1 MRDKFCYR
9 LRFWLFPLIQLG
21 WWKQPWRENYL
32 KERNFL
38 QDKFLRFSGIF
49 VKFAKL
55 NPPQKNFF
63 SFFRISKTY
72 ISTLGSLS
80 INDNHV
86 KNILLDNRELSL
98 IQIMLYEISKNLGK
112 SSLTHIL
119 QRWRANYEKIKIHK
133 TLKKLRF
140 AKIDPREKFTGSQF
154 AKLNP
159 REMLK
164 NDSRI

>member
-1 MRDKFCYR
+1 MIDDTKSQYLSRVGANFNSVPWRMGCTSISRIRSNERQVLLQVKI
-9 LRFWLFPLIQLG
+9 LLFPLIQLG

-55 NPPQKNFF
+55 NPRKKIFF
-63 SFFRISKTY
+63 SFFRISKIY

-86 KNILLDNRELSL
+86 KNILLDIKQSR
-98 IQIMLYEISKNLGK
+98 IK
-112 SSLTHIL
+112 SYPNNVI
-119 QRWRANYEKIKIHK
+119 WNI
-133 TLKKLRF
+133 KKLGQEF
-140 AKIDPREKFTGSQF
+140 IDSHTTKVKS
-154 AKLNP
+154 KLW
-159 REMLK
+159 K
-164 NDSRI
+164 NQNT